1 MPPNRCTPPPAPVSA
16 STTTWTTKRA
26 ASRSAMSFAFNEP
39 RRQRRGF
46 CLYVLLLLAACASPE
61 PTPKHTR
68 HRIVTLAPNV
78 TEMVLALGAGDRIVG
93 TDDYSADAMPQRKLP
108 RVGGLQPNVEKIVAA
123 RPDLVIANAAGI
135 QPNLGRSLASV
146 RIPLLVVTN
155 ERLAD
160 IAKSM
165 TSIANAVGISSTD
178 AVTKLNASLAKQRR
192 TRSHPP
198 RLMLAVWTDP
208 LYVAGRNTFADD
220 LFTLCG
226 ATNAVEVNGW
236 PSYSLESF
244 VAHPPDILLYPNHS
258 VTLSAVQAL
267 LTRAGTKNVV
277 AIPVDENLFTRPG
290 PRVGEAGGILNGILD
305 GQR

>member
-1 MPPNRCTPPPAPVSA
+1 
-16 STTTWTTKRA
+16 
-26 ASRSAMSFAFNEP
+26 MSFASNQP
-39 RRQRRGF
+39 RRPRRGF
-46 CLYVLLLLAACASPE
+46 CFVLLLLAACAAPE
-61 PTPKHTR
+61 PPSKQTPR
-68 HRIVTLAPNV
+68 RIVTLAPNV
-78 TEMVLALGAGDRIVG
+78 TEMVLALGAADRIVG

-108 RVGGLQPNVEKIVAA
+108 RVGGLQPNLEKIVAV
-123 RPDLVIANAAGI
+123 RPDLVIAYAAGLP
-135 QPNLGRSLASV
+135 PNLGRSLASV
-146 RIPLLVVTN
+146 HIPLLVVTN

-165 TSIANAVGISSTD
+165 TSIANALGISSVD
-178 AVTKLNASLAKQRR
+178 AVTKLNASLAQQHR
-192 TRSHPP
+192 TRTHPP

-226 ATNAVEVNGW
+226 ASNAVEVNGW

-258 VTLSAVQAL
+258 VTPEAVRAL
-267 LTRAGTKNVV
+267 LTRANTKNVV
-277 AIPVDENLFTRPG
+277 AIPVDENLYTRPG
-290 PRVGEAGGILNGILD
+290 PRVGEAGGILNGILG

>member
-1 MPPNRCTPPPAPVSA
+1 LKPLRVLLALVTLIVACTSKEPAP
-16 STTTWTTKRA
+16 K
-26 ASRSAMSFAFNEP
+26 
-39 RRQRRGF
+39 Q
-46 CLYVLLLLAACASPE
+46 
-61 PTPKHTR
+61 TR

-78 TEMVLALGAGDRIVG
+78 TEMVITLGAADRIVG
-93 TDDYSADAMPQRKLP
+93 TDDYSADAMPTRKLP
-108 RVGGLQPNVEKIVAA
+108 RVGGLQPNLEKIVAV
-123 RPDLVIANAAGI
+123 RPDLVIANAAGL

-146 RIPLLVVTN
+146 HIPLLVVTN

-165 TSIANAVGISSTD
+165 TSIANALGINSTA
-178 AVTKLNASLAKQRR
+178 AVTKLNASLARERR
-192 TRSHPP
+192 TRPHPP

-244 VAHPPDILLYPNHS
+244 VSHPPDILLYPNHS
-258 VTLSAVQAL
+258 VTPSAVEAL
-267 LTRAGTKNVV
+267 LARAGTKKVI
-277 AIPVDENLFTRPG
+277 AIAVDENLFTRPG

-305 GQR
+305 GGRWLGVHQLFR

>member
-1 MPPNRCTPPPAPVSA
+1 VIP
-16 STTTWTTKRA
+16 
-26 ASRSAMSFAFNEP
+26 FATNEP
-39 RRQRRGF
+39 RPQRRGF
-46 CLYVLLLLAACASPE
+46 RLYVAQTLLSVLVLALFAACAAPE
-61 PTPKHTR
+61 PQPKQTP

-78 TEMVLALGAGDRIVG
+78 TEMVIALGAGDRIAG
-93 TDDYSADAMPQRKLP
+93 TDDYSADAMPNSKLP
-108 RVGGLQPNVEKIVAA
+108 RVGGLQPNLEKIVAV
-123 RPDLVIANAAGI
+123 RPDLVIANAAGL

-146 RIPLLVVTN
+146 HIPLLVVTN
-155 ERLAD
+155 ERLDD

-165 TSIANAVGISSTD
+165 TSIANALGISSTD
-178 AVTKLNASLAKQRR
+178 AVAKLNASLARERR

-198 RLMLAVWTDP
+198 RVMLAVWTDP

-244 VAHPPDILLYPNHS
+244 VANPPDILLYPNHS
-258 VTLSAVQAL
+258 VTPEAVRAL
-267 LTRAGTKNVV
+267 LTRAGTSNVV

-290 PRVGEAGGILNGILD
+290 PRVGEAGGILNGVLD
-305 GQR
+305 KRREK

>member
-1 MPPNRCTPPPAPVSA
+1 LGG
-16 STTTWTTKRA
+16 
-26 ASRSAMSFAFNEP
+26 
-39 RRQRRGF
+39 RGTF
-46 CLYVLLLLAACASPE
+46 HLALITLLALLVSCSAPE
-61 PTPKHTR
+61 PTPKQTP

-78 TEMVLALGAGDRIVG
+78 TEMVIALGEMDRIAA
-93 TDDYSADAMPQRKLP
+93 TDDFSADAMPARKLP
-108 RVGGLQPNVEKIVAA
+108 RVGGVQPNLEKIVAV
-123 RPDLVIANAAGI
+123 RPDLVIANAAGL
-135 QPNLGRSLASV
+135 PPTLGRSLASV
-146 RIPLLVVTN
+146 HIPLLVVTN

-165 TSIANAVGISSTD
+165 TSIGNALGINSASVV
-178 AVTKLNASLAKQRR
+178 AKLNASLAQQRR
-192 TRSHPP
+192 TRPHPP

-226 ATNAVEVNGW
+226 GTNAVEVNGW

-258 VTLSAVQAL
+258 VTPEAVRAL
-267 LTRAGTKNVV
+267 LTRAGTAKAA

-290 PRVGEAGGILNGILD
+290 PRVGEAGGILNGVLD
-305 GQR
+305 GWK

>member
-1 MPPNRCTPPPAPVSA
+1 VAQTLLSVVLALSA
-16 STTTWTTKRA
+16 SCSAPERA
-26 ASRSAMSFAFNEP
+26 SKQAP
-39 RRQRRGF
+39 
-46 CLYVLLLLAACASPE
+46 
-61 PTPKHTR
+61 

-78 TEMVLALGAGDRIVG
+78 TEMVIALGATDRIVA

-108 RVGGLQPNVEKIVAA
+108 RVGGLQPNIEKIVAV
-123 RPDLVIANAAGI
+123 RPDLVIANAAGLP
-135 QPNLGRSLASV
+135 PNLGRSLASV
-146 RIPLLVVTN
+146 HIPLLVVTN

-165 TSIANAVGISSTD
+165 TSIGNALGMNSAA
-178 AVTKLNASLAKQRR
+178 AVAKLNASLARERR
-192 TRSHPP
+192 TRAHPP
-198 RLMLAVWTDP
+198 RVMLAVWTDP

-244 VAHPPDILLYPNHS
+244 VARPPDILLYPNHS
-258 VTLSAVQAL
+258 VTPSAVNAL

-277 AIPVDENLFTRPG
+277 AIPVDENLFTHPG
-290 PRVGEAGGILNGILD
+290 PRVGEAGGILNRVLD
-305 GQR
+305 GWR

>member
-1 MPPNRCTPPPAPVSA
+1 
-16 STTTWTTKRA
+16 
-26 ASRSAMSFAFNEP
+26 MSFASNQP

-46 CLYVLLLLAACASPE
+46 CLLLLLLAACSGPE
-61 PTPKHTR
+61 PALKKTP

-78 TEMVLALGAGDRIVG
+78 TEMVIALGAADRIVG
-93 TDDYSADAMPQRKLP
+93 TDDYSADAMTARKLP
-108 RVGGLQPNVEKIVAA
+108 RVGGLQPNLERIVAV
-123 RPDLVIANAAGI
+123 RPDLVIANAAGL

-146 RIPLLVVTN
+146 HIPLLVVTN

-165 TSIANAVGISSTD
+165 TSIGTALGINSAPAVG
-178 AVTKLNASLAKQRR
+178 ALNASLTRQRR
-192 TRSHPP
+192 TRTHSP

-220 LFTLCG
+220 LFSLCG

-258 VTLSAVQAL
+258 VTPAAVHAL
-267 LTRAGTKNVV
+267 LTRAGTSNVV
-277 AIPVDENLFTRPG
+277 AIAVDENLFTRPG
-290 PRVGEAGGILNGILD
+290 PRVGEAGGVLNGVLL
-305 GQR
+305 GRR

>member
-1 MPPNRCTPPPAPVSA
+1 LT
-16 STTTWTTKRA
+16 
-26 ASRSAMSFAFNEP
+26 SFVFNQP

-46 CLYVLLLLAACASPE
+46 CLLLLLLFPACAAPK
-61 PTPKHTR
+61 PAPKQTPQ
-68 HRIVTLAPNV
+68 RIVTLAPNV
-78 TEMVLALGAGDRIVG
+78 TEMVIALGAANRIAG

-108 RVGGLQPNVEKIVAA
+108 RVGGLQPNIEKIVAV
-123 RPDLVIANAAGI
+123 RPDLVIANAAGLP
-135 QPNLGRSLASV
+135 PNVGRSLASV
-146 RIPLLVVTN
+146 HIPLLVVTN

-165 TSIANAVGISSTD
+165 TSIANALGINSTR
-178 AVTKLNASLAKQRR
+178 AVAKLNASLTRERR
-192 TRSHPP
+192 TRPHPP
-198 RLMLAVWTDP
+198 RIMLAVWTDP

-258 VTLSAVQAL
+258 VTPSAVEAL

-277 AIPVDENLFTRPG
+277 AIAVDENLFTRPG

-305 GQR
+305 ARPRGD

>member
-1 MPPNRCTPPPAPVSA
+1 MFDSNQ
-16 STTTWTTKRA
+16 
-26 ASRSAMSFAFNEP
+26 P
-39 RRQRRGF
+39 RRHRRGF
-46 CLYVLLLLAACASPE
+46 CLFLLLMAACSAPE
-61 PTPKHTR
+61 PASQRTP

-78 TEMVLALGAGDRIVG
+78 TEMVIALGAAERIVG
-93 TDDYSADAMPQRKLP
+93 TDDYSADAMPAKKLP
-108 RVGGLQPNVEKIVAA
+108 RVGGLQPNLEKIVAV
-123 RPDLVIANAAGI
+123 RPDLVIANAAGL
-135 QPNLGRSLASV
+135 PPTLARSLASV
-146 RIPLLVVTN
+146 HIPLLVVTN

-165 TSIANAVGISSTD
+165 TSIANALGISSAG
-178 AVTKLNASLAKQRR
+178 AVAKLNASLARQRR
-192 TRSHPP
+192 TRSHAP

-226 ATNAVEVNGW
+226 ATNVVEVNGW

-258 VTLSAVQAL
+258 VTPEAVRAL
-267 LTRAGTKNVV
+267 LTRAGTKNVL
-277 AIPVDENLFTRPG
+277 AIGVDENLFTRPG

-305 GQR
+305 GRR

>member
-1 MPPNRCTPPPAPVSA
+1 
-16 STTTWTTKRA
+16 
-26 ASRSAMSFAFNEP
+26 
-39 RRQRRGF
+39 
-46 CLYVLLLLAACASPE
+46 
-61 PTPKHTR
+61 
-68 HRIVTLAPNV
+68 
-78 TEMVLALGAGDRIVG
+78 MVIALGAADRIVG
-93 TDDYSADAMPQRKLP
+93 TDDFSGDAMPARNLP
-108 RVGGLQPNVEKIVAA
+108 RVGGLQPNLEKIVAV
-123 RPDLVIANAAGI
+123 RPDLVIANAAGL

-146 RIPLLVVTN
+146 HIPLLIVTN

-165 TSIANAVGISSTD
+165 TSIGDALGINSAP
-178 AVTKLNASLAKQRR
+178 AVTKLNASLAAQRR
-192 TRSHPP
+192 ARPHPP

-258 VTLSAVQAL
+258 VTSSAVNAL
-267 LTRAGTKNVV
+267 LTRAGTSKVV
-277 AIPVDENLFTRPG
+277 AIAVDENLFTRPG
-290 PRVGEAGGILNGILD
+290 PRVGDAGGILNGILE
-305 GQR
+305 GRR